1 MLSLGTSS
9 TSALPAPVLEQIRN
23 LLEAVF
29 GPDFS
34 DDDWNHTLGGMHVWL
49 ADPSRLLSHA
59 ALVERTLVCS
69 GHTLR
74 AGYVEAVATTPEHQC
89 KGHGTAVMKR
99 VGELI
104 CERYALGAL
113 SSNAPEFYARLGWE
127 TWRGPTF
134 VDGPRGRERTV
145 DDDGGVMIL
154 RTPHSPHLDLDGE
167 IVCDWR
173 VGDVW

>member
-1 MLSLGTSS
+1 MLSVRAAPTL
-9 TSALPAPVLEQIRN
+9 ALSAPVLEQIRD
-23 LLEAVF
+23 LLEAAF
-29 GPDFS
+29 GADFS
-34 DDDWNHTLGGMHVWL
+34 DADWNHTIGGVHVWI
-49 ADPSRLLSHA
+49 ADTSRLLSHA

-74 AGYVEAVATTPEHQC
+74 AGYVEAVATAPEHQC

-104 CERYALGAL
+104 RERYALGAL
-113 SSNAPEFYARLGWE
+113 SSSAQKFYGRLGWE

-154 RTPHSPHLDLDGE
+154 RTPQSPHLDLDGE